1 MDGYGVL
8 DLSNGFKNRL
18 IIDKQLSLHNDSRIR
33 VDTDLSGRIIDEF
46 KLDERYIVPGR
57 NLNLEPALKYND
69 LRRLGSDPKALFK
82 FVSNFVSSANSMF
95 SNVNIYIPFPRYVW
109 DSSGMYGRAIRCSS
123 RGCRIGEFLNNN
135 KIQSENLSTLQ
146 IIFSFCGLI
155 IMCGGAYLYF
165 RLSSKRKVEY

>member
-1 MDGYGVL
+1 MSIRKADEIL
-8 DLSNGFKNRL
+8 KS
-18 IIDKQLSLHNDSRIR
+18 IHWSRIR
-33 VDTDLSGRIIDEF
+33 VDADLSGRIIDEF
-46 KLDERYIVPGR
+46 ELDERYIVPGR

-82 FVSNFVSSANSMF
+82 FISNFVSSANSMF
-95 SNVNIYIPFPRYVW
+95 SNVNIYIPFPKYVW

-123 RGCRIGEFLNNN
+123 RGCRIGEFLDNS

-155 IMCGGAYLYF
+155 LMCGGVYLYF
-165 RLSSKRKVEY
+165 RFSAKGNSGH